1 MANVAFATKWNKSVY
16 VEALKWLKLKN
27 KIKTIHKYKNAH
39 NKTTKIKIKTKNV
52 HITELLL
59 LNVFVFKAMSA
70 PRTKWI
76 TGVIQLKSHIKH
88 LRWILKYIQLINTS
102 VKHIA

>member
-39 NKTTKIKIKTKNV
+39 NKTTKIKIKTKMY
-52 HITELLL
+52 T
-59 LNVFVFKAMSA
+59 
-70 PRTKWI
+70 
-76 TGVIQLKSHIKH
+76 
-88 LRWILKYIQLINTS
+88 
-102 VKHIA
+102 